1 MVEQTPR
8 AIRDYGPENLGPGDV
23 IITNDPFPSGVH
35 LNDVS
40 LISPVH
46 HDGEL
51 LGYVA
56 NLAHHVDVGGGAP
69 AIDRRVPRGVP
80 GGRDHPAGQGRRGA
94 A

>member
-8 AIRDYGPENLGPGDV
+8 AIRDYGLGDLGPGDV
-23 IITNDPFPSGVH
+23 LITNEPFPSGVH

-40 LISPVH
+40 LISPVFA
-46 HDGEL
+46 DGEL

-69 AIDRRVPRGVP
+69 RASARSARSSRR
-80 GGRDHPAGQGRRGA
+80 A
-94 A
+94 